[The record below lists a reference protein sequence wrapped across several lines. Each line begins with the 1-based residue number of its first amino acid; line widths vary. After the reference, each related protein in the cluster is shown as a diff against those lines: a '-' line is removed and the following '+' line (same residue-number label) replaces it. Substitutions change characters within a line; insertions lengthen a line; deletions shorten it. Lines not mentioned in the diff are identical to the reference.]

1 MTFPHYTQLDTM
13 DCGPTSLRIIAQYYG
28 KHYSLQ
34 TLREKCHISREGV
47 SMLGISDAAEEI
59 GFRTISVKLTWA
71 QLRSV
76 VPLPCIVHWY
86 QRHFIVVYKIRKQKG
101 KWWVYVSD
109 PANGLLKYSEA
120 DFLRGWR
127 ASTTKV
133 DKEQERELEEGVEYE
148 ALKIEEL
155 AGQNK
160 KEDADSS
167 DSEVREVVIRP
178 AGLALLIEPTPRF
191 YQEKGDEDKRLKIG
205 YLLQYLRPY
214 KSFLIQL
221 GLAMLTASVLSLILP
236 FLTQSVVDTGIGTGN
251 ISFVVMI
258 LIAQVVLTLG
268 QMANSLIRNWLMLHM
283 TTRISISLISDF
295 LSKLM
300 RLPIAFFDS
309 KMVGDIMQRIGD
321 YDRIQSFL
329 TGSLLSIAMAVVSF
343 VIYGAVMGG
352 YDITILGVFL
362 LGSVLYVGWILLFMK
377 RRRKLDYMRFQEA
390 AANQS
395 NIVQLINGMQD
406 IKLNNCEKQ
415 KRWEWER
422 IQARLFNVSVK
433 GLTLGQTQ
441 EVGGTFI
448 DQTKNVVISFLAASA
463 VIEGNMTLGMMV
475 ALQYIIGQLNAPL
488 SQFIQF
494 VQATQDAKISLE
506 RLSEI
511 QEKDDEEPA
520 NEERIREIPENADI
534 EFRHVVFQYDGPH
547 SDKVLNNIDLVIPA
561 DKVTAIVGASGS
573 GKTTMLKMMLG
584 FYAPVE
590 GEVTLAG
597 KKISR
602 YSASCWRRECGTVM
616 QEGYVFSDTIAD
628 NIGVSDE
635 IPDMKRVR
643 QAAEIANIDTFVE
656 ELPLGYNT
664 RIGADGHGLSTGQKQ
679 RLLIARAAYKDA
691 KYLFFDEATNSL
703 DANNERTIMERLD
716 KLFKGKT
723 VVIVAHRLSTVKNA
737 DNIVVLDHGKIVE
750 QGTHIELTAKRGY
763 YYELV
768 KNQLELGS

>member
-1 MTFPHYTQLDTM
+1 MSFPYYTQLDAM
-13 DCGPTSLRIIAQYYG
+13 DCGPTSLRIVAQFYG
-28 KHYSLQ
+28 RHYSLQ
-34 TLREKCHISREGV
+34 NLRERCHITREGV
-47 SMLGISDAAEEI
+47 SLLGISDAAESI
-59 GFRTISVKLTWA
+59 GFRTTGVKITWH
-71 QLRSV
+71 QLRDEAN
-76 VPLPCIVHWY
+76 LPCIVHWN
-86 QRHFIVVYKIRKQKG
+86 QQHFVVVYRIARKRG

-109 PANGLLKYSEA
+109 PASGLLKYTEEQFLKAWIQSRELPNRTESAARPQQEVPSLASA
-120 DFLRGWR
+120 DFL
-127 ASTTKV
+127 
-133 DKEQERELEEGVEYE
+133 
-148 ALKIEEL
+148 
-155 AGQNK
+155 AG
-160 KEDADSS
+160 
-167 DSEVREVVIRP
+167 P
-178 AGLALLIEPTPRF
+178 ANGKGIALLLEPTPQF
-191 YQEKGDEDKRLKIG
+191 YKEKGDEDKRLKLG

-214 KSFLIQL
+214 KNYLAQL
-221 GLAMLTASVLSLILP
+221 ALAMLTASILSLILP
-236 FLTQSVVDTGIGTGN
+236 FLTQSVVDKGIGTGN
-251 ISFVVMI
+251 LSFVVMM
-258 LIAQVVLTLG
+258 LIAQVVLVLG
-268 QMANSLIRNWLMLHM
+268 QLANNLIRSWLMLHM

-295 LSKLM
+295 LAKLM

-329 TGSLLSIAMAVVSF
+329 TGSLLSMAMAVVSF

-352 YDITILGVFL
+352 YDPTILGIFL
-362 LGSVLYVGWILLFMK
+362 LGSALYVGWILLFMK

-395 NIVQLINGMQD
+395 NIVQLIDGMQE
-406 IKLNNCEKQ
+406 IKLNDCEKQ

-422 IQARLFNVSVK
+422 IQARLFQVSIK
-433 GLTLGQTQ
+433 GLVLGQTQ

-463 VIEGNMTLGMMV
+463 VIEGHMTLGMMV

-520 NEERIREIPENADI
+520 GEERIRMIPDHADI
-534 EFRHVVFQYDGPH
+534 EFRGVTFQYDGPH
-547 SDKVLNNIDLVIPA
+547 SAKALDDVSVTIPA

-573 GKTTMLKMMLG
+573 GKTTMLKLMLG
-584 FYAPVE
+584 FYTPTS
-590 GEVTLAG
+590 GEVLLHDRRIAQ
-597 KKISR
+597 
-602 YSASCWRRECGTVM
+602 YSPSCWRRACGTVM
-616 QEGYVFSDTIAD
+616 QEGYIFSDTIAG

-635 IPDMKRVR
+635 RPDMERVR
-643 QAAEIANIDTFVE
+643 RATRIANIDTFID

-664 RIGADGHGLSTGQKQ
+664 KIGADGHGLSVGQKQ

-716 KLFKGKT
+716 RLFENKT
-723 VVIVAHRLSTVKNA
+723 VVVVAHRLSTVRNA
-737 DNIVVLDHGKIVE
+737 DKIVVLDRGRIVE
-750 QGTHIELTAKRGY
+750 QGTHEELTAKKGY

-768 KNQLELGS
+768 RNQLELGN